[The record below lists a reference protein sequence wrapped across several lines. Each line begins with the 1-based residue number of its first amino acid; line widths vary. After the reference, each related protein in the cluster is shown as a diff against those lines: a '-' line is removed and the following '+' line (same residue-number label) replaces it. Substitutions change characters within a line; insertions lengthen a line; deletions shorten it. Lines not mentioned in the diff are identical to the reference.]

1 MPEEIALFI
10 CVSSVILVIVLTR
23 FYLKLQ
29 ELKLKHSSGEKDGGL
44 KQQIGH
50 LMAENEEIRD
60 ELSNI
65 KYFLGQEKKFIDIE
79 EYEKE
84 QMRIDRQHKNSL

>member
-10 CVSSVILVIVLTR
+10 CVSTIALVAILTR

-29 ELKLKHSSGEKDGGL
+29 ELKLKYSSGEKDGNL
-44 KQQIGH
+44 KQQIGN
-50 LMAENEEIRD
+50 LMAENEEIKE

-84 QMRIDRQHKNSL
+84 QIRIDNQNKNSL